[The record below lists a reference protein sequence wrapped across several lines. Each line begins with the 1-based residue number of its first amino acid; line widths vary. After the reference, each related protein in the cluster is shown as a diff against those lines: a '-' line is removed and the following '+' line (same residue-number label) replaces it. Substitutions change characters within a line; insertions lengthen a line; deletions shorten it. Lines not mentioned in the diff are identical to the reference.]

1 MKIIKAKTSHP
12 KKATLKISDLS
23 YDKHYE
29 KNNVKLTDGVENIKD
44 TMNNPIEVFQH
55 RLIKAQRYGA
65 NGKPYE
71 EKMFT
76 VVKGSQRI
84 TQAKKLGFTHIE
96 GIITNKEE

>member
-12 KKATLKISDLS
+12 KKTTLKISDLS
-23 YDKHYE
+23 YNKHYE
-29 KNNVKLTDGVENIKD
+29 KNNVTLTDGVEDIKEV
-44 TMNNPIEVFQH
+44 MENPIEVIQH
-55 RLIKAQRYGA
+55 KLIKSKRYGA
-65 NGKPYE
+65 NNKPYC

-76 VVKGSQRI
+76 VVKGNQRL